1 MKRFSKINS
10 GFCFTQLAFKRFA
23 KHRGFTL
30 IEMMVVLLII
40 GIIISMAIFSIRG
53 GSSSELEEQTEEF
66 MLRARFVSEQA
77 VLNRNLVALFVAPER
92 AQGSSDLRWCYEW
105 RRLLD
110 QSWQPVTDHME
121 RQCLASGLQIEILVE
136 GEPWEYDPR
145 ESPQKPV
152 LIFYPSG
159 EATPFEL
166 AIAPAGIS
174 GDPEAIQRVQVDLMG
189 RIRWL
194 NREEA
199 EEQTQWQ

>member
-1 MKRFSKINS
+1 
-10 GFCFTQLAFKRFA
+10 
-23 KHRGFTL
+23 
-30 IEMMVVLLII
+30 MVVLLII
-40 GIIISMAIFSIRG
+40 GMIFSMATLSMRG
-53 GSSSELEEQTEEF
+53 GGSSELEEETEQF

-77 VLNRNLVALFVAPER
+77 VLNRNLVALFVAPEQR
-92 AQGSSDLRWCYEW
+92 QGSLDLRWCYEW

-121 RQCLASGLQIEILVE
+121 RQCLPAGIQIEILVE
-136 GEPWEYDPR
+136 GEPWEYDPS

-166 AIAPAGIS
+166 ALAPQNMNREE
-174 GDPEAIQRVQVDLMG
+174 DAIQRVQVDLMG
-189 RIRWL
+189 RILWL

-199 EEQTQWQ
+199 EEQAQWQ